1 MNLAELVTVV
11 SATTD
16 MSKPAVR
23 KIIKSTLKTILT
35 EVKKGGR
42 VTLVGFG
49 AFFSTNRDE
58 RVGRNPKTGDV
69 VRIPPGRVPVFK
81 AGKEFKSQVKKTKTS
96 EDKKSKRS
104 K

>member
-11 SATTD
+11 SVTTD
-16 MSKPAVR
+16 TSKPEVR
-23 KIIKSTLKTILT
+23 NIIKETLKTVLT

-49 AFFSTNRDE
+49 AFFSTNREE
-58 RVGRNPKTGDV
+58 RIGRNPKTGEV
-69 VRIPPGRVPVFK
+69 VKIPPGRVPIFK
-81 AGKEFKSQVKKTKTS
+81 AGKEFKAQVKKTKNPG
-96 EDKKSKRS
+96 DKKSKRT